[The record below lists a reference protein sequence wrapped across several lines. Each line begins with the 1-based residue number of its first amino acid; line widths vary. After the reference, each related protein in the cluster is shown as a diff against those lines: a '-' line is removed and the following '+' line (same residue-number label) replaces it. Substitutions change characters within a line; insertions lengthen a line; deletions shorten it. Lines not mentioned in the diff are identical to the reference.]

1 MGNLHKQVAEFTKG
15 FIYCAI
21 IVIITPNQKYIF
33 VYRILIYTTMTKL
46 ETLSIGINKS
56 SHKTA
61 QASHHQDES
70 RNSQVD
76 LTTTMRIVFDGK

>member
-1 MGNLHKQVAEFTKG
+1 
-15 FIYCAI
+15 
-21 IVIITPNQKYIF
+21 
-33 VYRILIYTTMTKL
+33 MTKL

>member
-21 IVIITPNQKYIF
+21 YVF

-46 ETLSIGINKS
+46 ETLSSDIEKS

-61 QASHHQDES
+61 EASHHQDES
-70 RNSQVD
+70 RNSRID